1 MGVDAAQLLRC
12 SDHAGLHHRWCGQ
25 CDAGDALRALPLIG
39 SGERLDLLLSD
50 VGLPGIHGLQLA
62 DLALESTPKLNV
74 LFMTGFAEGAW
85 DIYKPF
91 AMGELAARCLP
102 DRSGLSRRRATESG
116 ARELHRTGVTLAHRR
131 GGFPRL
137 RPVM

>member
-12 SDHAGLHHRWCGQ
+12 SDHAGLHHQWCGQ

-39 SGERLDLLLSD
+39 SGEPLDLLLSD

-85 DIYKPF
+85 
-91 AMGELAARCLP
+91 E
-102 DRSGLSRRRATESG
+102 RSGSLAPGMGLISTSPSRWTNLPQG
-116 ARELHRTGVTLAHRR
+116 ACRTGAV
-131 GGFPRL
+131 
-137 RPVM
+137 